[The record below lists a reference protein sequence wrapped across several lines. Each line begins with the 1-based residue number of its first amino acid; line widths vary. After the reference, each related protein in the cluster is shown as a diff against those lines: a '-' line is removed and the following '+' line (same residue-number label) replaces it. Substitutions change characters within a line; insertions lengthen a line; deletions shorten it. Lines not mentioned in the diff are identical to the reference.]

1 VEGQRI
7 TRVVDVRAE
16 LDRPLELTLIRF
28 NLAEKLTYTIE
39 EIEEG
44 RHFRIRFTAIPSPP
58 QTYRGYLKL
67 KTNYP
72 ETPKITIRISGV
84 VEERNGC
91 AS

>member
-1 VEGQRI
+1 MEGQST

-16 LDRPLELTLIRF
+16 LDRPLELTPTKF

-39 EIEEG
+39 EIEKG
-44 RHFRIRFTAIPSPP
+44 RHFQIRFTTLPGPP

-72 ETPKITIRISGV
+72 ETPKITIRVSGLIK
-84 VEERNGC
+84 EK
-91 AS
+91 S